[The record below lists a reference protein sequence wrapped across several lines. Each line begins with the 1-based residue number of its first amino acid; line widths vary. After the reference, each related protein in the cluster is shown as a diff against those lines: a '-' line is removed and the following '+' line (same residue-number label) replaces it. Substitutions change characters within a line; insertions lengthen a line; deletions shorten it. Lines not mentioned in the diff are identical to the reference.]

1 METFPAMSNSSL
13 DFLDQKLFC
22 PHCNTQLSLCHSPPV
37 HVGDGLG
44 WGSEYLFICL
54 NNDCSL
60 FANGW
65 KNIEDNYGHVGSY
78 RYMRLPDSKEEY
90 NMMVA
95 GKDAFTGSVVDP
107 EAIKNQNVRYQKQ
120 KDAIASLDDC
130 VEKKDLT
137 PVLYLLLDNHA
148 ALSDR
153 ERAAGCLEP
162 ISSPDCIEPLRNHD
176 FRDSQ
181 RLKEGIRPLNRAVRP
196 LGPAGS
202 GGWLIVD
209 PDRKIVQAKR
219 RLNFYKADRFSKTM
233 SVPFIRSLL

>member
-1 METFPAMSNSSL
+1 MSNSSL
-13 DFLDQKLFC
+13 DFLNQKLFC

-65 KNIEDNYGHVGSY
+65 KNIENNYGHVGSY
-78 RYMRLPDSKEEY
+78 RYMRLPDSNEEY

-120 KDAIASLDDC
+120 KDAIAGLDDC

-162 ISSPDCIEPLRNHD
+162 INSPDCIEPLRNHE
-176 FRDSQ
+176 FRDSNLEQ
-181 RLKEGIRPLNRAVRP
+181 TINMAISSVLSANFLKECPYCKELIKKRAD
-196 LGPAGS
+196 LC
-202 GGWLIVD
+202 
-209 PDRKIVQAKR
+209 KHCNK
-219 RLNFYKADRFSKTM
+219 KM
-233 SVPFIRSLL
+233 E

>member
-1 METFPAMSNSSL
+1 MSYSCQAYL
-13 DFLDQKLFC
+13 DEKLYC

-54 NNDCSL
+54 NNDCPL
-60 FANGW
+60 FVNGW
-65 KNIEDNYGHVGSY
+65 KYIENNYGHVGSY

-107 EAIKNQNVRYQKQ
+107 EAVKMQNERYRKQ
-120 KDAIASLDDC
+120 KDAIAQLGSC
-130 VEKKDLT
+130 VEESNLA

-148 ALSDR
+148 ALADR
-153 ERAAGCLEP
+153 NRAAECLAKINDP
-162 ISSPDCIEPLRNHD
+162 QCVEPLRNHD

-181 RLKEGIRPLNRAVRP
+181 LEQTVNMAITSILASNFLKECPFCKELVKKRAE
-196 LGPAGS
+196 LCKHCQKELA
-202 GGWLIVD
+202 
-209 PDRKIVQAKR
+209 
-219 RLNFYKADRFSKTM
+219 
-233 SVPFIRSLL
+233 